1 MSAAQPARSS
11 RQSLQTL
18 QPAPSCRARPSR
30 FFAVPRALP
39 RTMGAPRSRLG
50 AAAGRPRTMASGGSG
65 PDAPG
70 APHGA
75 RGTKERPR
83 RVAPKLRPAAAAAR
97 VGTSTARGG
106 QRSAA
111 LLSCGAAAGGMHLPR
126 TRRAPPAARTERGPA
141 LISVSSSPR
150 PSLRAPLP
158 PRAPRRA
165 RPAESRTALGGGG
178 RGPLC
183 APGPAPV
190 PQARSRRAAPL
201 PHPLP
206 LPSAPLSFFFFLV
219 YFFPPFPPPPR
230 NARIAQPLPDGAPE
244 GLRGPPPHR
253 SPPARSRGR
262 SPHPPFPSSSPSSFS
277 SSPRPSRRLGLS
289 APSRRC
295 PIPRPGPAGR
305 SGAGGGHCGAFSPP
319 SSGRHPSRSLLF
331 GWLGPPRRKGRDGGR
346 ACAHPAPRSR
356 SPSSALRS
364 QLVPS
369 RPAPPDPPPLP
380 PFLPP
385 PLRPSRSLIEEPGF
399 LT

>member
-158 PRAPRRA
+158 PEPPAVPA
-165 RPAESRTALGGGG
+165 RPSRERLWGEGAAALCVPPARPRCPK
-178 RGPLC
+178 RGP
-183 APGPAPV
+183 
-190 PQARSRRAAPL
+190 AAPL
-201 PHPLP
+201 PFPILSRCPPPLC
-206 LPSAPLSFFFFLV
+206 LFFFFLCI
-219 YFFPPFPPPPR
+219 FFPLS
-230 NARIAQPLPDGAPE
+230 PLLPVTPASHNHYQM
-244 GLRGPPPHR
+244 GLRRGCAAPRPIAAPQHAAAAAPPTPH
-253 SPPARSRGR
+253 SHPH
-262 SPHPPFPSSSPSSFS
+262 PHPP
-277 SSPRPSRRLGLS
+277 
-289 APSRRC
+289 
-295 PIPRPGPAGR
+295 
-305 SGAGGGHCGAFSPP
+305 
-319 SSGRHPSRSLLF
+319 SL
-331 GWLGPPRRKGRDGGR
+331 P
-346 ACAHPAPRSR
+346 
-356 SPSSALRS
+356 
-364 QLVPS
+364 
-369 RPAPPDPPPLP
+369 PPDPPGASGSPRRAAAAQSPGPARRGGAGRGAGTAVPFPLP
-380 PFLPP
+380 PRAATPLARSFSGGWGPPGGRAETGAGLAPTRLRVPVPLPP
-385 PLRPSRSLIEEPGF
+385 PSALNLSRPARLPPTLLLSLPSSPPPPAQP
-399 LT
+399 LAN